1 MASIDPYFKKQITYK
16 HRGHEFKF
24 DVAHTLFSSF
34 DVDEGTDVFL
44 RFLQPGTPPKTILDL
59 GCGYGPIG
67 IILAR
72 LYPEARVVLA
82 DKDLLAVRYARFNL
96 SHNAVP
102 NADVI
107 GSVGMENVPDLP
119 YDLIVSNI
127 PAKIG
132 DVAIEQ
138 DFLLTPYERLIPGGE
153 YWFVVVSGLNHLIPR
168 LGQRHQLRLK
178 EVKKRAGHS
187 VYYVRKPE

>member
-1 MASIDPYFKKQITYK
+1 MDPYFKKQIRYF
-16 HRGHEFKF
+16 HRGQNFVF
-24 DVAHTLFSSF
+24 DVGHTLFSSF
-34 DVDEGTDVFL
+34 DVDEGTEVFL
-44 RFLQPGTPPKTILDL
+44 RFLQFDAPRTILDL

-72 LYPEARVVLA
+72 LCPDARVVMV
-82 DKDLLAVRYARFNL
+82 DKDLLAVRYAR
-96 SHNAVP
+96 HNAEQNGQQNVT
-102 NADVI
+102 VV
-107 GSVGMENVPDLP
+107 GSVGMESVPDLP

-132 DVAIEQ
+132 DAAIEQ
-138 DFLLTPYERLIPGGE
+138 EFIMRPYERLQPGGH

-168 LGQRHQLRLK
+168 VGQRNNLKLK

-187 VYYVRKPE
+187 VYQLRKPET

>member
-1 MASIDPYFKKQITYK
+1 MDAYFKKQITYQ
-16 HRGHEFKF
+16 HRGHSFTF
-24 DVAHTLFSSF
+24 DIAHTLFSSF

-44 RFLQPGTPPKTILDL
+44 RFLQPDSPRTILDL

-72 LYPEARVVLA
+72 LYPDAHVVMA
-82 DKDLLAVRYARFNL
+82 DKDLLAVRYAR
-96 SHNAVP
+96 HNAELNNQANVQ
-102 NADVI
+102 VV
-107 GSVGMENVPDLP
+107 GSVGMDDVPDLP

-132 DVAIEQ
+132 DEAIEQ
-138 DFLLTPYERLIPGGE
+138 EFLLQPYRRLQPGGA
-153 YWFVVVSGLNHLIPR
+153 YWFVVVSGLNRLIPR
-168 LGQRHQLRLK
+168 LGQRHELKLK

-187 VYYVRKPE
+187 VYQLRKT

>member
-1 MASIDPYFKKQITYK
+1 MDPYFKKQIHYNY
-16 HRGHEFKF
+16 RGQSFVF
-24 DVAHTLFSSF
+24 DVGHTLFSSF
-34 DVDEGTDVFL
+34 DVDEGTEVFL
-44 RFLQPGTPPKTILDL
+44 RFLQPNAPRTILDL

-72 LYPEARVVLA
+72 LWPEAHVVMV
-82 DKDLLAVRYARFNL
+82 DRDLLAVRYAR
-96 SHNAVP
+96 HNAVQ
-102 NADVI
+102 NEVANVTVC
-107 GSVGMENVPDLP
+107 GSVGLQSVPDLP

-132 DVAIEQ
+132 DTAIEEEF
-138 DFLLTPYERLIPGGE
+138 FLAPYQRLQPGGD

-168 LGQRHQLRLK
+168 LGQRHNLRLK

-187 VYYVRKPE
+187 VYHLHKPEA

>member
-1 MASIDPYFKKQITYK
+1 MDPYFKKQITYK

-24 DVAHTLFSSF
+24 DVGQTLFSSF

-44 RFLQPGTPPKTILDL
+44 RFLQPDNPRVILDL

-72 LYPEARVVLA
+72 LYPESRVIMA

-96 SHNAVP
+96 SHNDIR
-102 NADVI
+102 NAEVV
-107 GSVGMENVPDLP
+107 GSVGMESVPELR

-132 DVAIEQ
+132 DTAIEQ
-138 DFLLTPYERLIPGGE
+138 EFLLTPYQRLAPGGA

-168 LGQRHQLRLK
+168 LGQHHQLRLK

-187 VYYVRKPE
+187 VYHLRKPVTSNE